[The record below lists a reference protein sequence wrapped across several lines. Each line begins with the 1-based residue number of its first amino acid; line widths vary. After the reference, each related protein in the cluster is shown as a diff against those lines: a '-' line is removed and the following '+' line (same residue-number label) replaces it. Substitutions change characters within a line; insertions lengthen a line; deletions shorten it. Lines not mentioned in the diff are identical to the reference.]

1 MKRVFITGAARRVGR
16 EIGLHLAK
24 AGHEIIAHYNQSHSD
39 ALSLQKQ
46 IKCKLFQADFAKITV
61 EDLHRRLDSEIG
73 RVDILINNASSF
85 QKSSWVDVTEKIW
98 DVEQAV
104 NLKIPFFLSQHFG
117 RAMKGNGSGKII
129 NMADIAGYRGYLNY
143 LPYSLAK
150 SVMIAMTQ
158 ALARALAPEVQ
169 VNAIAPGTIL
179 FVEGMG
185 QETKEKIVRKIPAGR
200 TGTVDELLHSIDF
213 LLSDVD
219 FITGQTIVLDGG
231 RTLTW

>member
-24 AGHEIIAHYNQSHSD
+24 SGHEIIAHYNQSHSD

-46 IKCKLFQADFAKITV
+46 IKCKLFQADFTKITV
-61 EDLHRRLDSEIG
+61 EDLRSRLNSEIG

-85 QKSSWVDVTEKIW
+85 QKSNWADVTEKIW

-150 SVMIAMTQ
+150 SAMIAMTQ

-200 TGTVDELLHSIDF
+200 TGTMDELLHSIDF

>member
-24 AGHEIIAHYNQSHSD
+24 SGHEIIAHYNQSHSD

-61 EDLHRRLDSEIG
+61 EDLRSRLNSEIG

-85 QKSSWVDVTEKIW
+85 QKSNWADVTEKIW

-150 SVMIAMTQ
+150 SAMIAMTQ

-200 TGTVDELLHSIDF
+200 TGTMDELLHSIDF